1 MLYLVR
7 HGESESNVQRRYTG
21 ITDVDLSCRGRI
33 QAEAA
38 GKKLALEKI
47 SAVYSSPLKRARET
61 AGIICRETN
70 YDESKILIKD
80 CLIEINFGLFENMT
94 WNEIE
99 SIYKEESEKWMLIGH
114 KYKFPQGEGYE
125 DIIKRIA
132 LFIDGVPD
140 NSLIVTHFGVIQSI
154 LLYMGIANDTNLWN
168 FTISNGD
175 IVAID
180 DKNIAEHWVNKC

>member
-7 HGESESNVQRRYTG
+7 HGESEANAQKRYTG
-21 ITDVDLSCRGRI
+21 ITDVDLSCKGRI

-38 GKKLALEKI
+38 GRKLASKKI
-47 SAVYSSPLKRARET
+47 SGVYSSPLKRARET
-61 AGIICRETN
+61 AGIICRQTN
-70 YDESKILIKD
+70 FDESKIIIRD
-80 CLIEINFGLFENMT
+80 CLIEVNFGLFENMT

-99 SIYKEESEKWMLIGH
+99 SGYKEESEKWILIGH

-132 LFIDGVPD
+132 LFIDEVPD

-154 LLYMGIANDTNLWN
+154 LIYLGIAHDTNLWN

-175 IVAID
+175 IIAINN
-180 DKNIAEHWVNKC
+180 KTIAERWANSC